1 MAGICKREIVGLT
14 LVVAL
19 FGAVASPAFALTA
32 DLGQTSVSTDT
43 AANLVQGGS
52 TGSSPTSG
60 GGDAVPDMGKAVTDT
75 SGASP
80 QTNVDA
86 TPATGSGTGQPAAQT
101 GSKSPPL
108 EQQSAQTPSG
118 AGGKA
123 VTDLGNAAGQTTGA
137 EPQPKADPAPVAKAV
152 TPLTSTAPKVV
163 DAVQKDA
170 STIAGAVAGGGGPPA
185 SGVPDK
191 PPANMGAPAD
201 ATKTLTDTAAML
213 TQDPVGTAPALVD
226 AVQKDVSTVV
236 GIVAGG
242 GTPPAPGV
250 PGGGGLAGLG
260 GAITYVSQA
269 LDPVIA
275 ILKDPVRLVSATV
288 QQPPLASTGL
298 LDLPAPGSQP
308 PLVSGVTSSLGAPIV
323 PISESPLSRQL
334 PFAGSSPGPG
344 QPPPGAHAGGA
355 EPAAANRPSDAPPA
369 HFSAGLLPSEQ
380 VIARGFV
387 ANPTYSGATGRAA
400 TSGAGTMSVDGISLS
415 IRSQPL
421 LGVGSGSSSAVDR
434 AGAQFPKLP
443 GTPPQPERPA
453 LGGMSFSTLLSFGS
467 FAALAVMLASIAA
480 RSGFI
485 RRLAFPGG
493 RPVGFALL
501 LERPG

>member
-1 MAGICKREIVGLT
+1 MAGICKRVIVGLT

-32 DLGQTSVSTDT
+32 DLGQTSISTDT

-60 GGDAVPDMGKAVTDT
+60 GGDAVPDMGNAVTDT

-80 QTNVDA
+80 QTNVDV
-86 TPATGSGTGQPAAQT
+86 TSATGSGTGQPAAQT
-101 GSKSPPL
+101 DSNSPPL
-108 EQQSAQTPSG
+108 EQRSAQTPSG
-118 AGGKA
+118 VGGKA

-137 EPQPKADPAPVAKAV
+137 EPQPKADSAPVAPAPKAV
-152 TPLTSTAPKVV
+152 TPITSTAPKVV
-163 DAVQKDA
+163 DAVQKDV
-170 STIAGAVAGGGGPPA
+170 STIAGAVAGGGGPLA

-191 PPANMGAPAD
+191 PLANLVGAPAD
-201 ATKTLTDTAAML
+201 ATKTLIDTAAML
-213 TQDPVGTAPALVD
+213 TEDPVGTAPALVD
-226 AVQKDVSTVV
+226 AVQKDASTVV

-242 GTPPAPGV
+242 GTPD
-250 PGGGGLAGLG
+250 LG
-260 GAITYVSQA
+260 GAITYVNQA

-275 ILKDPVRLVSATV
+275 ILKDPVRLISATV
-288 QQPPLASTGL
+288 QQPPPASAGL
-298 LDLPAPGSQP
+298 LDLLAPGSQP
-308 PLVSGVTSSLGAPIV
+308 PLVSGVTPSLGAPI
-323 PISESPLSRQL
+323 SESSLSRQL

-355 EPAAANRPSDAPPA
+355 ESAAANRPADAPPA
-369 HFSAGLLPSEQ
+369 RFSAGLLPSEQ

-387 ANPTYSGATGRAA
+387 ADPKQSGATARGA

-415 IRSQPL
+415 IRSLPL
-421 LGVGSGSSSAVDR
+421 LGVGSGSPSVVDR
-434 AGAQFPKLP
+434 AGAPFPKLP
-443 GTPPQPERPA
+443 GTPPQPELPA
-453 LGGMSFSTLLSFGS
+453 LGSMSFSTFLSFGS

-480 RSGFI
+480 RSGLI
-485 RRLAFPGG
+485 RRRALARG

>member
-1 MAGICKREIVGLT
+1 MAGIRKCEIVVLA

-19 FGAVASPAFALTA
+19 FGAFASPAFALTA

-43 AANLVQGGS
+43 VANVVRGGA

-60 GGDAVPDMGKAVTDT
+60 GSDAVRDMGKAVTNT
-75 SGASP
+75 SSASP
-80 QTNVDA
+80 QTPVDV
-86 TPATGSGTGQPAAQT
+86 TSSTGPGTGQPAPQT
-101 GSKSPPL
+101 GSKGPPV

-118 AGGKA
+118 VGGKA
-123 VTDLGNAAGQTTGA
+123 VTDLGNAAGQTTSA
-137 EPQPKADPAPVAKAV
+137 EPQPKADPAPVAKAAA
-152 TPLTSTAPKVV
+152 PLTSTAPKVV

-185 SGVPDK
+185 SGVPDT
-191 PPANMGAPAD
+191 PPVNMGALAD
-201 ATKTLTDTAAML
+201 ATKNLTDTAATL
-213 TQDPVGTAPALVD
+213 TQDPVGAAPTLVD

-236 GIVAGG
+236 GI
-242 GTPPAPGV
+242 
-250 PGGGGLAGLG
+250 
-260 GAITYVSQA
+260 QA

-298 LDLPAPGSQP
+298 LDQFAPVSQA

-323 PISESPLSRQL
+323 PIGDSPLSRQL

-344 QPPPGAHAGGA
+344 QPPPGANAGGG
-355 EPAAANRPSDAPPA
+355 EPAAAGRPVDASPA
-369 HFSAGLLPSEQ
+369 RFSAGLLSGEQ
-380 VIARGFV
+380 VIARGLV
-387 ANPTYSGATGRAA
+387 ANPTHSGATARGAA
-400 TSGAGTMSVDGISLS
+400 SAAWTMSVDGISLS
-415 IRSQPL
+415 IRWLPI

-434 AGAQFPKLP
+434 AGAPFPELP
-443 GTPPQPERPA
+443 GTPPQPELPA
-453 LGGMSFSTLLSFGS
+453 LGSVSFSTFLSFGS

-485 RRLAFPGG
+485 RRLALPRG
-493 RPVGFALL
+493 RPVGFAVL

>member
-1 MAGICKREIVGLT
+1 MAGIRKREIVGLT
-14 LVVAL
+14 LVAAL

-32 DLGQTSVSTDT
+32 DLGHTSVSTDT
-43 AANLVQGGS
+43 VANLKQGGA

-60 GGDAVPDMGKAVTDT
+60 GGDAVPDIGKAVTDT

-80 QTNVDA
+80 RTNFDA

-108 EQQSAQTPSG
+108 EQQSAQTPSEV
-118 AGGKA
+118 GGEA

-137 EPQPKADPAPVAKAV
+137 EPQPKADPAPVAKAL
-152 TPLTSTAPKVV
+152 TPLTSAAPKVV

-185 SGVPDK
+185 SG
-191 PPANMGAPAD
+191 
-201 ATKTLTDTAAML
+201 
-213 TQDPVGTAPALVD
+213 LVD
-226 AVQKDVSTVV
+226 AVQKDVSTVI
-236 GIVAGG
+236 GIVESG
-242 GTPPAPGV
+242 GTPPVPGV
-250 PGGGGLAGLG
+250 PGGGLPGLG
-260 GAITYVSQA
+260 GVITYVSQA

-298 LDLPAPGSQP
+298 LDLSAPWSQA

-323 PISESPLSRQL
+323 PISEGPLSGQL

-344 QPPPGAHAGGA
+344 QPPPGANAGGA
-355 EPAAANRPSDAPPA
+355 EPAGADRPSDAPPA
-369 HFSAGLLPSEQ
+369 RFSAGLLSSEQ

-387 ANPTYSGATGRAA
+387 ANPTHSGAIARGA
-400 TSGAGTMSVDGISLS
+400 TSGAGTTSVDGISLS
-415 IRSQPL
+415 IRSLPL
-421 LGVGSGSSSAVDR
+421 LGVGSGSSSALDR
-434 AGAQFPKLP
+434 AGAPFPKLP

-453 LGGMSFSTLLSFGS
+453 LGGMSLTLLSFGS

-485 RRLAFPGG
+485 RCLALARR
-493 RPVGFALL
+493 RPVGFAVL

>member
-1 MAGICKREIVGLT
+1 
-14 LVVAL
+14 
-19 FGAVASPAFALTA
+19 
-32 DLGQTSVSTDT
+32 
-43 AANLVQGGS
+43 
-52 TGSSPTSG
+52 
-60 GGDAVPDMGKAVTDT
+60 MGV
-75 SGASP
+75 
-80 QTNVDA
+80 
-86 TPATGSGTGQPAAQT
+86 
-101 GSKSPPL
+101 
-108 EQQSAQTPSG
+108 
-118 AGGKA
+118 
-123 VTDLGNAAGQTTGA
+123 
-137 EPQPKADPAPVAKAV
+137 
-152 TPLTSTAPKVV
+152 
-163 DAVQKDA
+163 
-170 STIAGAVAGGGGPPA
+170 
-185 SGVPDK
+185 
-191 PPANMGAPAD
+191 PAD

-213 TQDPVGTAPALVD
+213 TQAGATPALVD

-250 PGGGGLAGLG
+250 PGGGGLPGLG
-260 GAITYVSQA
+260 GVITYVSQA

-298 LDLPAPGSQP
+298 LDLSAPWSQA
-308 PLVSGVTSSLGAPIV
+308 PLVSSVTSSLGAPIV
-323 PISESPLSRQL
+323 PISEGPLSRQL

-344 QPPPGAHAGGA
+344 QPPPGANAGGA
-355 EPAAANRPSDAPPA
+355 EPAAADRPSDAPPA
-369 HFSAGLLPSEQ
+369 RFSAGLLPSEQ

-387 ANPTYSGATGRAA
+387 ANPTHSGATARGA

-415 IRSQPL
+415 IRSLPR
-421 LGVGSGSSSAVDR
+421 LGVGSGNSSAVDR
-434 AGAQFPKLP
+434 AGAPFPKLP

-485 RRLAFPGG
+485 RRLALP
-493 RPVGFALL
+493 RRRSVGFALL

>member
-1 MAGICKREIVGLT
+1 MAGIRKREIVGFTFL
-14 LVVAL
+14 VAL

-60 GGDAVPDMGKAVTDT
+60 GGDAVPDLGKAVTDT

-86 TPATGSGTGQPAAQT
+86 TPATGSGTGEPAAQT
-101 GSKSPPL
+101 GSTSPPL
-108 EQQSAQTPSG
+108 EQRSAQAPSG
-118 AGGKA
+118 AGGTA
-123 VTDLGNAAGQTTGA
+123 VTDLGNAAGQATGA
-137 EPQPKADPAPVAKAV
+137 EPQPQADPAPVARAPKAV
-152 TPLTSTAPKVV
+152 TSLTSTAPKVV

-170 STIAGAVAGGGGPPA
+170 STIAGAGAGG
-185 SGVPDK
+185 
-191 PPANMGAPAD
+191 GAPAD
-201 ATKTLTDTAAML
+201 ATGTLTDTAAML

-250 PGGGGLAGLG
+250 PGGGGLLGLG
-260 GAITYVSQA
+260 GAITYVNQA

-275 ILKDPVRLVSATV
+275 ILKDPVRPVSATV
-288 QQPPLASTGL
+288 QQLLPASTGL
-298 LDLPAPGSQP
+298 LDLSAPGSQP
-308 PLVSGVTSSLGAPIV
+308 PIVSGVTSSLGAPIV

-334 PFAGSSPGPG
+334 RFAGSSPGPG
-344 QPPPGAHAGGA
+344 QPLPGAHTGGA

-369 HFSAGLLPSEQ
+369 RFFAGLLPSEQ

-387 ANPTYSGATGRAA
+387 ANPTHSGATARRA

-415 IRSQPL
+415 IRSLPL
-421 LGVGSGSSSAVDR
+421 LGVGSGSSSAGDR
-434 AGAQFPKLP
+434 SGAPFPKLP
-443 GTPPQPERPA
+443 GAPPQPELPA
-453 LGGMSFSTLLSFGS
+453 LGGMSSSTLLSFGS
-467 FAALAVMLASIAA
+467 FTAVAVMLASIAA

-485 RRLAFPGG
+485 RRLALARR